1 MDHVNNY
8 DREIEDALQSYPLTP
23 PPPTLV
29 PGVLARV
36 RALAPLPRFRL
47 SWVDGL
53 VSFFIAGMTGLAFLI
68 WQLLP
73 PQLAL
78 QTRLQ
83 LLYLSQRV
91 DAGLLQTAL
100 LGGAGLAV
108 FALVVAAMVFARGR
122 SSSAS

>member
-1 MDHVNNY
+1 MDELTDSKV
-8 DREIEDALQSYPLTP
+8 IEDALHTYPLWP
-23 PPPTLV
+23 APPTLAPAV
-29 PGVLARV
+29 MARV

-83 LLYLSQRV
+83 FMYLLQRV
-91 DAGLLQTAL
+91 NLTVLQGAL
-100 LGGAGLAV
+100 LGGAALAMLAV
-108 FALVVAAMVFARGR
+108 LTAVVVFGRAR
-122 SSSAS
+122 SSSTS

>member
-1 MDHVNNY
+1 MDNLNDY
-8 DREIEDALQSYPLTP
+8 DREVEDSLQSYPLAP
-23 PPPTLV
+23 PPPTLA
-29 PGVLARV
+29 PGVMARV

-53 VSFFIAGMTGLAFLI
+53 VSLFIAGMTGLIVLL

-83 LLYLSQRV
+83 FLYLLQRV
-91 DAGLLQTAL
+91 DVTLLQAAL
-100 LGGAGLAV
+100 LGGAALTVLAV
-108 FALVVAAMVFARGR
+108 LIAVVVFGRAR
-122 SSSAS
+122 SSTS

>member
-1 MDHVNNY
+1 MDDLTDSEV
-8 DREIEDALQSYPLTP
+8 IEDALHTYPLSP
-23 PPPTLV
+23 MPPTLA
-29 PGVLARV
+29 PGVMARV

-53 VSFFIAGMTGLAFLI
+53 VSLFIAGMIGLTVLL

-83 LLYLSQRV
+83 FMHLLQRV
-91 DAGLLQTAL
+91 NVTVLQGAL
-100 LGGAGLAV
+100 LGGAALAMLAV
-108 FALVVAAMVFARGR
+108 LIAVVVFGRAR

>member
-1 MDHVNNY
+1 MDNLTDSEV
-8 DREIEDALQSYPLTP
+8 IEDALHTYPLSP
-23 PPPTLV
+23 APPTLA
-29 PGVLARV
+29 PGVMARV

-53 VSFFIAGMTGLAFLI
+53 VSLFIAGMIGLMVLL

-83 LLYLSQRV
+83 FMHLFQRV
-91 DAGLLQTAL
+91 NVTVLQGAL
-100 LGGAGLAV
+100 LGGAALAMLAV
-108 FALVVAAMVFARGR
+108 LIAVVVFGRAR

>member
-1 MDHVNNY
+1 MD
-8 DREIEDALQSYPLTP
+8 DLTDPEIIEDALYTYPLSP
-23 PPPTLV
+23 APPTLA
-29 PGVLARV
+29 PGVMARV

-53 VSFFIAGMTGLAFLI
+53 VSLFIAGMIGLMVLL

-83 LLYLSQRV
+83 FLYLLQRV
-91 DAGLLQTAL
+91 NVTVLQGAL
-100 LGGAGLAV
+100 LGGAALAV
-108 FALVVAAMVFARGR
+108 LAVLIAAVVFGRAR
-122 SSSAS
+122 ASTS